1 MSNWRLYTPEGT
13 SDLLPKQC
21 AEKTLTENAI
31 SDVFASYG
39 YQMVETPVMQF
50 YDVYDT
56 PSSKIEQE
64 MLYKFFDKE
73 GRILVLRPDI
83 TTSLARM
90 AASKLTDGPFPL
102 RMQYSGK
109 VFRYVDSYSSV
120 QREFCQS
127 GIELIGV
134 KNDLADCEVILC
146 AMEALLACGLESFQI
161 EIGQVEFFKG
171 LIEQSA
177 LPEEEAESIRRLIDK
192 KDTLALEEQL
202 KNLPIPEEVSGIL
215 QRLPSLFGG
224 IEVLEEIPS
233 EVLSEKSK
241 QALDNLR
248 AIYTILSDCGFEKY
262 ISIDLSL
269 VKGIN
274 SYTGMIFKGITHGVG
289 FPICSGGRY
298 DSLPNEFGANLPA
311 VGMAIGT
318 DRLISVLMRQNLLDI
333 PTGSDMLIFGENV
346 PLCFR
351 VLTALRNAG
360 YTAEHY
366 LNDSCYEN
374 AVALAETTN
383 IQGIVKVADD
393 GNLYIHNL
401 VENTRSS
408 TTLDCLLEESE
419 EECGCGHHHD

>member
-1 MSNWRLYTPEGT
+1 M
-13 SDLLPKQC
+13 
-21 AEKTLTENAI
+21 
-31 SDVFASYG
+31 
-39 YQMVETPVMQF
+39 
-50 YDVYDT
+50 
-56 PSSKIEQE
+56 
-64 MLYKFFDKE
+64 
-73 GRILVLRPDI
+73 
-83 TTSLARM
+83 
-90 AASKLTDGPFPL
+90 
-102 RMQYSGK
+102 
-109 VFRYVDSYSSV
+109 
-120 QREFCQS
+120 
-127 GIELIGV
+127 
-134 KNDLADCEVILC
+134 
-146 AMEALLACGLESFQI
+146 
-161 EIGQVEFFKG
+161 
-171 LIEQSA
+171 
-177 LPEEEAESIRRLIDK
+177 
-192 KDTLALEEQL
+192 
-202 KNLPIPEEVSGIL
+202 
-215 QRLPSLFGG
+215 
-224 IEVLEEIPS
+224 LEEIPS

-393 GNLYIHNL
+393 GTLYIHNL

-408 TTLDCLLEESE
+408 TTLDRLLEESE